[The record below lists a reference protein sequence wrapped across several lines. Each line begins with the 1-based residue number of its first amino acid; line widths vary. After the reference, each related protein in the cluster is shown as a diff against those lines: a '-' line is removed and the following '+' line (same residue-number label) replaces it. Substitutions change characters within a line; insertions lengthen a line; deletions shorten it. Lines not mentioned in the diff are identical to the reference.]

1 MARPLRIQYPDAWY
15 HVMNRGR
22 RGEKIFNDN
31 DDYHAFI
38 ALVQESCTMWHVRVA
53 AYCLMSNHYHM
64 LVQTPAGN
72 LDRCMRHI
80 NGVYTQRFNRK
91 FDTDGTIFRGRYKA
105 ILVDADNYL
114 LELVR
119 YIHKNPVSAG
129 IVTDHSDYPWSSN
142 NDYLS
147 KEKSWLYRSFVFSL
161 LTRKKADQRLAYRAF
176 INQEPPKEIT
186 KFFSKKNLS
195 SILGDA
201 SFVETIRKRF
211 FRWKKAVEIPETVL
225 LTPTIAQIMDAVC
238 SFYKVTADMLVAS
251 RRGIENEPRNV
262 ALYLARIHTG
272 KTLTDIGQAFNID
285 NYSTV
290 SSVICKV
297 SRKAAA
303 DKGLRKAIEAIR
315 GQLENSQ
322 KQT

>member
-1 MARPLRIQYPDAWY
+1 
-15 HVMNRGR
+15 MNRGR
-22 RGEKIFNDN
+22 RGEKIFNDH

-38 ALVQESCTMWHVRVA
+38 ALVQESCAMWNVRVA

-91 FDTDGTIFRGRYKA
+91 FDTDGPIFRGRYKA

-129 IVTDHSDYPWSSN
+129 MVTDHSDYPWSSN
-142 NDYLS
+142 IAYLS

-161 LTRKKADQRLAYRAF
+161 LTQKKADQRQAYRAF
-176 INQEPPKEIT
+176 INQETPEKIT
-186 KFFSKKNLS
+186 KFFSKKTLS
-195 SILGDA
+195 AILGDA
-201 SFVETIRKRF
+201 AFVETIRKRF

-225 LTPTIAQIMDAVC
+225 LTPTIAKIMEAVC

-272 KTLTDIGQAFNID
+272 KKLTDIGQAFNID

-303 DKGLRKAIEAIR
+303 DKGLRKALKEIR
-315 GQLENSQ
+315 VQLKNSQ